1 MREDSPDPYE
11 PREVIGEYDDGHIV
25 YYFCKRVDGIAHKV
39 RAFVSPQ
46 PTRSNASFIQ
56 YTKLEIEMHHPG
68 LAQEYSK

>member
-11 PREVIGEYDDGHIV
+11 PKEVIGEYDDGHIV

-46 PTRSNASFIQ
+46 PTRSNASAAFLRCFKASLSEAAARG
-56 YTKLEIEMHHPG
+56 TRT
-68 LAQEYSK
+68 